1 METKQQ
7 NKKLLVALTVYCA
20 LIVAMLLIANL
31 EGFKTWVGG
40 IMLVLRPVIIGLCL
54 AYLANPFFRL
64 FERKLFYKLRPVGL
78 RRALSLLCTYLTLAL
93 ILVILVLLIV
103 PQLISNIQNFV
114 NTRDAYFETTI
125 LQIND
130 IIDWL
135 NQKLPLKPD
144 GSYAVKPLASDAL
157 QVGFDKLLQSIRV
170 DSDHYME
177 MINAESIGALWSAAK
192 DLVKLVADIIIG
204 IFISLYFLH
213 TKEKRYAQIMRF
225 RRAFFSDKVNE
236 TITRICTT
244 ADKSFG
250 GFLKGKML
258 DSMIVGVLVYIT
270 ISIFDIPYAIL
281 ISTVVAITD
290 IVPVIGPFIGVIPS
304 AVLILLIDPPKVI
317 IFLLCILVIQQID
330 GNIIAPKILG
340 EHTGVSSLCVMIA
353 ILLMGAVWGFV
364 GMVLGVPLF
373 ATVLELTSAAL
384 DKRLQDKGMPTETEI
399 YQSAETI
406 TAATEDTR
414 RRRRRSRAK
423 ARNLVRVGEG
433 DLSEYEQACLAAHA
447 AISAN
452 GVENLSDSDAQN

>member
-7 NKKLLVALTVYCA
+7 NKKLLVALTAYCA
-20 LIVAMLLIANL
+20 LIVAMLLIANI
-31 EGFKTWVGG
+31 ESFKTWVGG

-78 RRALSLLCTYLTLAL
+78 RRALSLLCTYVTLTLIL
-93 ILVILVLLIV
+93 IILVLLIV
-103 PQLISNIQNFV
+103 PQLISNIQNFI

-125 LQIND
+125 VQIND

-144 GSYAVKPLASDAL
+144 GSYALKPLASDAL
-157 QVGFDKLLQSIRV
+157 LVGFDKLLQSIRV
-170 DSDHYME
+170 DSDRYME
-177 MINAESIGALWSAAK
+177 MINAESISALWSAAK

-250 GFLKGKML
+250 GFLKGKIL

-304 AVLILLIDPPKVI
+304 ALLILLIDPPKVI

-384 DKRLQDKGMPTETEI
+384 DKRLQEKGMPTETEI

-414 RRRRRSRAK
+414 RRRRRSRSK

-447 AISAN
+447 TISEN
-452 GVENLSDSDAQN
+452 GVENLSDSNV

>member
-7 NKKLLVALTVYCA
+7 NKKLLIALTVYCA
-20 LIVAMLLIANL
+20 LIVAMLLIANM
-31 EGFKTWVGG
+31 ESFKTWVGG

-93 ILVILVLLIV
+93 ILVILLLLIV

-125 LQIND
+125 VQIND

-135 NQKLPLKPD
+135 NQKLPLKAD
-144 GSYAVKPLASDAL
+144 GSYAVKPLAPDAL

-170 DSDHYME
+170 DSDRYME

-204 IFISLYFLH
+204 IFISLYFLN
-213 TKEKRYAQIMRF
+213 TKEKRYAQIMRC

-258 DSMIVGVLVYIT
+258 DSMIVGILVYIT

-384 DKRLQDKGMPTETEI
+384 DKRLQEKGMPTETEI

-414 RRRRRSRAK
+414 RRRRRSRSK
-423 ARNLVRVGEG
+423 ARNLVHAGEG

-452 GVENLSDSDAQN
+452 GVQDLSDSDSQN